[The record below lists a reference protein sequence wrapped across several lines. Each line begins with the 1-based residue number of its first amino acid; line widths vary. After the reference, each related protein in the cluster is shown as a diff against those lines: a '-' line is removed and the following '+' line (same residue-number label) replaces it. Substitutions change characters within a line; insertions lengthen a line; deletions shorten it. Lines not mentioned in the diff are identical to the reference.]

1 MRLRRFFLFVL
12 LLTGFSQDPA
22 SAQALPLPADPLRK
36 PLMEVLIEL
45 NHAKG
50 VYFLFSQQQIGKTL
64 VNPPVLSSNAGIEKL
79 LTQVL
84 RSTGLIYKKIDDRT
98 FVILRKKGE
107 DAPIGGSEVDGSAYP
122 EDEPVDMPQ
131 DKPNMIGGRIIDPEG
146 KVLAGVSVSVRNT
159 RRGTMSDLNGAFS
172 IRAANDD
179 MLMVSC
185 VGFVGKEIPA
195 GLAARSPIVM
205 KPSDQP
211 LTEVLVTALG
221 IGKQEKS
228 LGYSATALDGD
239 LFTQARTVN
248 IGSAL
253 AGQVAGVNVVDNAT
267 GPYGS
272 SRVLIRGNASLSG
285 NNQPLYVVDGVPFDN
300 TNQGHSG
307 QWGGSDL
314 GDGLSTINPDD
325 IESVVVLKGVAASAL
340 YGYRGGNGAI
350 LVTTKS
356 GSRTHGFGVQ
366 VNNNI
371 LFNRVIDDRDYQY
384 DYGQGITGL
393 KPSDST
399 MAQAASYYSWGGK
412 MDGSPAVNYL
422 GNSYAYKPA
431 RRNSEHFFRTG
442 VTNQSS
448 IALTGANSKGHF
460 RLGISDLYLSTIVPN
475 SSMTQQGLNF
485 NSTFFIT
492 NKLQMDLKADYVFE
506 QVNNRAS
513 LSDDP
518 GNVMAPPLYL
528 ANSFDIR
535 WMKVHTVRPNGTEW
549 LPGTT
554 DLYFENP
561 YYIAYNYRNTTDRN
575 RITGGL
581 TLKYHVTDWLYLQGQ
596 VARDGYQFNV
606 TQIVPSGVEYTRT
619 GGNYGGNLTQYEVN
633 YHELNSSFMLGV
645 NKTRGDKWSFNM
657 EAGGNQQDNINDI
670 SGIGAVPGSTNRAA
684 GPFLVTGDYNQ
695 SDIAA
700 KPYTELDKHY
710 RVNSLFASADL
721 GFKNFLFLSATARS
735 DWFSTLNI
743 DHDQYL
749 YPSLS
754 GSFVFSDL
762 IRLPAWVSLGKLR
775 ASYAGAS
782 NGTSPYQNALTYG
795 VQDYAISGQQLG
807 YVATNGVIPDADL
820 RPVRISER
828 ELGMAMSFVHERLGF
843 DLTVYDKH
851 TTNDIV
857 DVTVSPTSGYSQA
870 VENIG
875 KVNNKGVELLLT
887 ATPVETI
894 HFRWNVSFN
903 VAVNDNS
910 VVYLGGLPSIVIGG
924 AYPRWGSEVSI
935 SNVVG
940 MSYGQIMGFD
950 YKRDAKGNIVYS
962 DGVTNPAPAGEP
974 EQTGIKPLGSTV
986 YKQTGGFT
994 NEFHYRDLSLSFLV
1008 DFKFGAKIYSG
1019 TNLLL
1024 YYDGLSKATLQGRE
1038 SGFVGKGVM
1047 EDGHPNTIVVPA
1059 QQYFQDISA
1068 GGADH
1073 IAREFVYDASVI
1085 KLRALTVGY
1094 ALPLKMLQGRFI
1106 KGINLSVVGRNLWTI
1121 MKHTPNIDPE
1131 SSLNN
1136 TNGQGLELSGY
1147 PATRSMGVNINV
1159 KF

>member
-1 MRLRRFFLFVL
+1 M
-12 LLTGFSQDPA
+12 PA
-22 SAQALPLPADPLRK
+22 TAGPARK
-36 PLMEVLIEL
+36 PLMEVLIQL

-64 VNPPVLSSNAGIEKL
+64 VNPPALSSNAGIEKL

-84 RSTGLIYKKIDDRT
+84 HNTGLIYKKIDDRT
-98 FVILRKKGE
+98 FVILRRKGE
-107 DAPIGGSEVDGSAYP
+107 DSAIANAGVDGSAYP
-122 EDEPVDMPQ
+122 EDESPDLPQ
-131 DKPNMIGGRIIDPEG
+131 DKANMIGGRIIDREG
-146 KVLAGVSVSVRNT
+146 KALAGVSVSVRNT
-159 RRGTMSDLNGAFS
+159 HRGTISDLNGEFT
-172 IRAANDD
+172 IRAVNDD
-179 MLMVSC
+179 MLLLSS
-185 VGFVGKEIPA
+185 VGFITRDIPA
-195 GLAARSPIVM
+195 GLAARSPIVLN
-205 KPSDQP
+205 PSDQP

-228 LGYSATALDGD
+228 LGYSATELDGD
-239 LFTQARTVN
+239 LFTQSRTVN
-248 IGSAL
+248 IGNAL

-300 TNQGHSG
+300 TNQGHAG

-314 GDGLSTINPDD
+314 GDGLSTVNPDD

-350 LVTTKS
+350 LITTKS

-366 VNNNI
+366 VNNNVT
-371 LFNRVIDDRDYQY
+371 LNRVIDDRNYQY
-384 DYGQGITGL
+384 DYGQGLTGI
-393 KPSDST
+393 KPTDSA

-412 MDGSPAVNYL
+412 LDGSQAVNYL
-422 GNSYAYKPA
+422 GNSYAYKAAP
-431 RRNSEHFFRTG
+431 RNFENFFRTG
-442 VTNQSS
+442 LTNQSS
-448 IALTGANSKGHF
+448 VALTGANNKGHF
-460 RLGISDLYLSTIVPN
+460 RLGISDLYLNTIVPN

-535 WMKVHTVRPNGTEW
+535 WMKNHTVHPDGTEW

-554 DLYFENP
+554 DPYFENP
-561 YYIAYNYRNTTDRN
+561 YYIAYDYQNTTDRN
-575 RITGGL
+575 RLTGGL
-581 TLKYHVTDWLYLQGQ
+581 TLKYHVTDWLYWQGQ

-606 TQIVPSGVEYTRT
+606 TQTVPSGVEYTRT

-645 NKTRGDKWSFNM
+645 NKTFGDKWSFNV
-657 EAGGNQQDNINDI
+657 ETGGNQQDNINDV
-670 SGIGAVPGSTNRAA
+670 SGIGAVPGSANRAA
-684 GPFLVTGDYNQ
+684 GPFLVAGDYSQ

-700 KPYTELDKHY
+700 KPYTALDKHY

-721 GFKNFLFLSATARS
+721 GFKNFLFLAATARS

-743 DHDQYL
+743 DHDQYV

-754 GSFVFSDL
+754 GSFVFSDC
-762 IRLPAWVSLGKLR
+762 IRLPSWVNLGKLR

-782 NGTSPYQNALTYG
+782 NGTSPYQNVLTYG
-795 VQDYAISGQQLG
+795 VQDYTISGQQLG

-820 RPVRISER
+820 RPVRISEK
-828 ELGMAMSFVHERLGF
+828 ELGLAMSFLQERLGF

-857 DVTVSPTSGYSQA
+857 DVTVSPTAGYSQA

-875 KVNNKGVELLLT
+875 KVNNKGAELLLT
-887 ATPVETI
+887 AIPVRTVN
-894 HFRWNVSFN
+894 FRWNVSFN
-903 VAVNDNS
+903 VAVNDNR
-910 VVYLGGLPSIVIGG
+910 VIYLGGLPSIVIGG

-950 YKRDAKGNIVYS
+950 YKRDSKGNIVYS

-974 EQTGIKPLGSTV
+974 EQTGLKPLGSTV
-986 YKQTGGFT
+986 YKQTGGIT
-994 NEFHYRDLSLSFLV
+994 NEFHYRDWSLSFLV
-1008 DFKFGAKIYSG
+1008 DFKYGAKIYSG

-1024 YYDGLSKATLQGRE
+1024 YYYGLQKATLQGRDM
-1038 SGFVGKGVM
+1038 GFVGKGVM

-1073 IAREFVYDASVI
+1073 IAREFVYDASLI
-1085 KLRALTVGY
+1085 KLRALTLGY
-1094 ALPLKMLQGRFI
+1094 TWPLKAIQGNII
-1106 KGINLSVVGRNLWTI
+1106 KGINVSLVGRNLWTI
-1121 MKHTPNIDPE
+1121 MKRVPNIDPE